1 LTDHLITLLN
11 QHKAQI
17 ADDMLATPAGQRI
30 PARSDEERRATLLAG
45 LDALAGMLQQPQPM
59 LDQTLAELAQGQ
71 MRAGLDR
78 TDALALLDAQRD
90 AIYRAIEQADLPA
103 PEAMAAT
110 KVLEGLTHQ
119 SARVTIDLHHRGVID
134 SLREAS
140 VAQVQLREAIQEL
153 SNPIIPLYNGVL
165 AVPLVGRV
173 DSARAQALTEALL
186 EAIARE
192 QAEIVLLD
200 ITGVAVVDTGVANHL
215 MQTARAAG
223 LLGSQVVLVGISA
236 EIAQTLVQLG
246 LDLGQLVTLSN
257 LQSGIEYAL
266 ARQGLAITAT
276 A

>member
-1 LTDHLITLLN
+1 LNDQLIALLN
-11 QHKAQI
+11 QHKTQI
-17 ADDMLATPAGQRI
+17 ADDMLTTSAGQRV
-30 PARSDEERRATLLAG
+30 PARSDAERRATLLAG
-45 LDALAGMLQQPQPM
+45 LDALVGMLQQLQPT
-59 LDQTLAELAQGQ
+59 LDQTLAELAQSQ
-71 MRAGLDR
+71 MRAGLSR
-78 TDALALLDAQRD
+78 ADALALLDTQRD
-90 AIYRAIEQADLPA
+90 AIYRVVEQSDLPA
-103 PEAMAAT
+103 PAALDAA
-110 KVLEGLTHQ
+110 KVLDGLTHQ
-119 SARVTIDLHHRGVID
+119 SARATIDTHYRDLID
-134 SLREAS
+134 SLQEANAS
-140 VAQVQLREAIQEL
+140 QARLRETLQEL

-173 DSARAQALTEALL
+173 DSQRAQALTEALL

-215 MQTARAAG
+215 MQTARAAA

-236 EIAQTLVQLG
+236 EVAQTLVQLG

-266 ARQGLAITAT
+266 AKQGLAITAS

>member
-1 LTDHLITLLN
+1 MTDHLITLLN